1 MIPIQNSNISMVIFL
16 PNDRDPSALPKLEQ
30 KLMETQKNFDAMCE
44 AIRTTKPSEVLKRND
59 CT

>member
-44 AIRTTKPSEVLKRND
+44 AIRTTKPSEVF
-59 CT
+59 